1 MARLRPIKSVR
12 VLTVEEKTRVANF
25 FTLLVEVN
33 LQTGAANKRR
43 SPKTAKAKKVG
54 LCYYQHKP
62 TSLHP
67 SLKATEDTARLA
79 RPGPIDNH
87 CHIFCVNTTIARMR
101 KSSSPMRDLFLKP
114 FARIFKGGFNFSMR
128 YSNDRHCCIN
138 TPSRI
143 IHYHQS

>member
-12 VLTVEEKTRVANF
+12 VLTVEEKTRVANL
-25 FTLLVEVN
+25 FTLLIEVN

-54 LCYYQHKP
+54 PCCYQHRP
-62 TSLHP
+62 TSL
-67 SLKATEDTARLA
+67 KLA

-101 KSSSPMRDLFLKP
+101 KSSSPVRDLFLKP
-114 FARIFKGGFNFSMR
+114 FARIFKGVFNFSMG
-128 YSNDRHCCIN
+128 YSNDRYYRVN
-138 TPSRI
+138 TSSGI